1 MYIVEVET
9 NKGKIKGIAL
19 QDQDG
24 SIVIITNVH
33 IEITKKW
40 FRRNEKVCYEVIQL
54 ENSDY
59 TSYTIISELG
69 SYEKTCMYQL
79 LNDDMKNT
87 FTSYYKNELLQTD
100 LFWNKVKLL
109 IMEQKL
115 TLTELSVVHELFRDG
130 FAKENIVGLEVSND
144 DRRLSF
150 NLTEQGGVQHLMQLI
165 QKAVQHGELVAKVK
179 NVEIIDGISSQL
191 NIS

>member
-9 NKGKIKGIAL
+9 NKGKIRGVAL

-24 SIVIITNVH
+24 SIAIITGVH
-33 IEITKKW
+33 IEVTKKW
-40 FRRNEKVCYEVIQL
+40 FKHNKKVCYEVIQL
-54 ENSDY
+54 ESSDY

-69 SYEKTCMYQL
+69 SYEKTCMYEL
-79 LNDDMKNT
+79 LNDDMKHM
-87 FTSYYKNELLQTD
+87 FTSYYKNELLQTN

-109 IMEQKL
+109 IIEQNL

-144 DRRLSF
+144 DRRVSF
-150 NLTEQGGVQHLMQLI
+150 NLTEQEGVQHLMQLI
-165 QKAVQHGELVAKVK
+165 QKAVMHGELVAKANNVK
-179 NVEIIDGISSQL
+179 IIDGISSQL
-191 NIS
+191 KIS